1 MYARRFDDSHAEFE
15 VALRLNPNFSLAQA
29 YYSLLLHFCGR
40 SAEADLAARRALRL
54 SPHGPVSAIYLG
66 IASCAQYIRCNYK
79 EAMRFAREAIRHRAD
94 YVTAHRAL
102 TAAAGMAGEDDAAK
116 AALLELR
123 RVQPDVSL
131 EWIAKQIPIEDD
143 SEREQYLEGFRR
155 AGLD

>member
-1 MYARRFDDSHAEFE
+1 LWPQCRSRLGSTTRAEIESAWPRFGD
-15 VALRLNPNFSLAQA
+15 
-29 YYSLLLHFCGR
+29 
-40 SAEADLAARRALRL
+40 
-54 SPHGPVSAIYLG
+54 YLG